1 MLSPCEGTA
10 NPQIQLL
17 AGIHGQSLVAI
28 GLSQVI
34 HGIADVCV
42 GDGAEF
48 SSVNR
53 PLRATGFVHHRENS
67 IKNLMKIRSTVKK
80 DLKDKDFLSKD
91 KKNPNSHKI
100 LVSMSLL
107 F

>member
-1 MLSPCEGTA
+1 MLSPCKGTA

-17 AGIHGQSLVAI
+17 AGIHGQSFIAI

-42 GDGAEF
+42 GDGTEF

-53 PLRATGFVHHRENS
+53 PLRATRFVHDRKNS
-67 IKNLMKIRSTVKK
+67 IKNLRKIRRVVKE
-80 DLKDKDFLSKD
+80 DLKDKGFLSKD
-91 KKNPNSHKI
+91 KTTLHKI
-100 LVSMSLL
+100 FVSMSLL
-107 F
+107 S